1 MDPVRVI
8 VVDDAADARFLIGL
22 VLRDADGVEVAA
34 EAADA
39 AGALAAFGDG
49 SGFDAALVD
58 ARMPAVDGFELAS
71 RMRERAPGF
80 PIAVLTSVVDEA
92 VEARALEAG
101 AQACWSKAD
110 LEELPARLRRLV
122 AER

>member
-34 EAADA
+34 EAENA
-39 AGALAAFGDG
+39 ARALEALGDG
-49 SGFDAALVD
+49 TGFDVALVD
-58 ARMPAVDGFELAS
+58 ARMPVVDGFELAS
-71 RMRERAPGF
+71 RMRERAPGLR
-80 PIAVLTSVVDEA
+80 IAVLTSVVDDVVA
-92 VEARALEAG
+92 AQAQAAG
-101 AQACWSKAD
+101 AHACWSKAD
-110 LEELPARLRRLV
+110 LDDLPARLRRLV